1 MNVWTC
7 KDFKG
12 RWPVPVA
19 ATVTA
24 ESVEMAI
31 HWLEKALAD
40 AGLPQTI
47 KPEQLIPLSLSTR
60 NVRIL
65 SDGDY

>member
-7 KDFKG
+7 NSFRG
-12 RWPVPVA
+12 HWPVPTA

-31 HWLEKALAD
+31 ALLERVLAD
-40 AGLPQTI
+40 QGLPQTI

-65 SDGDY
+65 SDGEY